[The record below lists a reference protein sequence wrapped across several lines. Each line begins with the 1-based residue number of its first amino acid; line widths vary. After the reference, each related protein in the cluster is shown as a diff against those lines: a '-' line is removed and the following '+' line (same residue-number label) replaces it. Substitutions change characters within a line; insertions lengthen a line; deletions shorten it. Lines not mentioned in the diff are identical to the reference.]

1 MFNLRQLKSFVY
13 VAQQKS
19 FTKAAK
25 LLYMTQ
31 PAVSAQIKALEERLD
46 VQLMERN
53 DKQVVLTEAGEI
65 FLVEAERILA
75 SYERIVESLDELKG
89 LRRGHLRIAASTIPG
104 EYILPKFIGRF
115 KEKYP
120 QIEIELVISDTGQV
134 IESLRERTAD
144 LGVTGAR
151 IKNDVVKFEKLLDDE
166 LVLITS
172 SASPIGQKKQVTVA
186 DLQKEKYILREHGSG
201 TRKVMLERLQSIGI
215 QPAQMDVAMELGST
229 RAVITAVESGLGIS
243 MVSRWAADE
252 ALKLGLLKEI
262 KLPGWNSVRD
272 LYLAW
277 NTHKFLNQLTTTF
290 INEIKAYSTN

>member
-186 DLQKEKYILREHGSG
+186 DLQKENIFYVSMVQGP
-201 TRKVMLERLQSIGI
+201 ERLC
-215 QPAQMDVAMELGST
+215 
-229 RAVITAVESGLGIS
+229 
-243 MVSRWAADE
+243 
-252 ALKLGLLKEI
+252 
-262 KLPGWNSVRD
+262 WNGCKV
-272 LYLAW
+272 
-277 NTHKFLNQLTTTF
+277 
-290 INEIKAYSTN
+290 